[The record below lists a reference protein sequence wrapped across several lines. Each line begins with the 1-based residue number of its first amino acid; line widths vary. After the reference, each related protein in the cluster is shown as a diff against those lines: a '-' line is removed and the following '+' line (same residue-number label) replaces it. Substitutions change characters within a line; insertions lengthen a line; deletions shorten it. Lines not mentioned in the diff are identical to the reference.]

1 MEKEIRSKM
10 SMGIPLTEEAEAEFI
25 LYYATEAEVLRWL
38 AAKKGATK

>member
-10 SMGIPLTEEAEAEFI
+10 SMGIPLTEEEEAEFI

-38 AAKKGATK
+38 ADKKGVTK